1 MHAVDTEKGKSVQRK
16 SEKEV
21 LDIANTIITENGL
34 EEYEDVMKRG
44 ALLAN
49 DPDNYESR
57 TDLSEQEKEILG
69 REVTHRWHQ
78 PAQMYFLAAVG
89 AMTAVVQGM
98 DETVVNGAQLFYI
111 EQLGLSDK
119 AYIQGLVNG
128 APYLA
133 CAVAGVWLNVF
144 LSSWFGRRGSIF
156 IGCTMGVAASLWQAF
171 SPSWESLFAAR
182 LLLGL
187 SIGNNSAVVP
197 VYTAESVPASIRG
210 GLVMLWQTFTAFG
223 IMLGYII
230 DVAFMNITQDGGL
243 NWRLMLGST
252 CVAPLIVMTMVYFG
266 PDTPRYYAKKGNYY
280 KAFHS
285 LKRLRWTELQ
295 AASDLYLIHES
306 IKEEANFKRGNPLSE
321 LFTVARNRR
330 AALASF
336 IVMFLQQFCGV
347 NVIMYYSSVIFK
359 DAGVSEQTAITASL
373 GAGILNFLFALPAIK
388 LIDTWGRRP
397 LLLSTFPLM
406 AAALLFTGF
415 SFFAQDMT
423 TRLGLIAFG
432 IYAFMI
438 FYSPGEGP
446 IPFTYS
452 AEAFPLHIRDV
463 GMSFATFTTWTFS
476 FILAFVF
483 PAQLEA
489 FTPTGA
495 FCWYAG
501 WCIAGFFMILTCVPE
516 TKGYTLEELDAVF
529 SVPTHKHAAYQ
540 FRQARRWVSKNI
552 FRQEVD
558 SEDLLALSNEED
570 LKKAQADQAAAAGA
584 EVGESSNGSP
594 PQQYTDV
601 KNLEHEHVEETPESP

>member
-1 MHAVDTEKGKSVQRK
+1 MHVVDTEKGKPQEVK

-21 LDIANTIITENGL
+21 LDIASNIIRENGL
-34 EEYEDVMKRG
+34 EDYADVIKRG

-49 DPDNYESR
+49 DPDNWEKR
-57 TDLSEQEKEILG
+57 TDITEEEKEVLR

-89 AMTAVVQGM
+89 AMAACVQGM
-98 DETVVNGAQLFYI
+98 DETVVNGAQLFFI
-111 EQLGLSDK
+111 EQFGLTDNTLL
-119 AYIQGLVNG
+119 QGLVNG

-133 CAVAGVWLNVF
+133 CAVGGVWLNIP
-144 LSSWFGRRGSIF
+144 LANWFGRRGSIF
-156 IGCTMGVAASLWQAF
+156 IGCLLGVGASLWQGF
-171 SPSWESLFAAR
+171 SQSWVSLFLAR
-182 LLLGL
+182 FLLGI
-187 SIGNNSAVVP
+187 SIGINSASVP
-197 VYTAESVPASIRG
+197 VYTAESVPPSIRG

-230 DVAFMNITQDGGL
+230 DVAFMNVTSEGGL

-252 CVAPLIVMTMVYFG
+252 VVAPLIVMGMVYFS
-266 PDTPRYYAKKGNYY
+266 PDTPRYYAKKNRYNR
-280 KAFHS
+280 AFNS

-295 AASDLYLIHES
+295 AACDLYLIHES
-306 IKEEANFKRGNPLSE
+306 VKEEQGLQRSNPISE
-321 LFTVARNRR
+321 LFLVARNRR
-330 AALASF
+330 AALAAF
-336 IVMFLQQFCGV
+336 LVMFLQQFCGV

-359 DAGVSEQTAITASL
+359 QAGISDQTAITASL
-373 GAGILNFLFALPAIK
+373 GAGIINFLFALPAIK

-397 LLLSTFPLM
+397 LLLWTFPLM
-406 AAALLFTGF
+406 ASALFFTGF
-415 SFFAQDMT
+415 SFFAENEQ

-476 FILAFVF
+476 FVLALVF
-483 PAQLEA
+483 PAQLAA
-489 FTPTGA
+489 FTPVGA

-501 WCIAGFFMILTCVPE
+501 WCIAGFFLILFFVPE
-516 TKGYTLEELDAVF
+516 TKGYTLEELDKVF

-540 FRQARRWVSKNI
+540 WRQAGRWVKKNI
-552 FRQEVD
+552 FRQEAAK
-558 SEDLLALSNEED
+558 EDLFNLTNTED
-570 LKKAQADQAAAAGA
+570 LIQAQADQAHADGSNDAQT
-584 EVGESSNGSP
+584 SNGANG
-594 PQQYTDV
+594 QMFEDEKGVQR
-601 KNLEHEHVEETPESP
+601 EHVEATHQ

>member
-1 MHAVDTEKGKSVQRK
+1 MHVVDTEEGKPVVVK

-21 LDIANTIITENGL
+21 LDIANGIIAENGL
-34 EEYEDVMKRG
+34 EEYQDVIRRG

-49 DPDNYESR
+49 DPDNFENR
-57 TDLSEQEKEILG
+57 NDITEHEKEVLR

-78 PAQMYFLAAVG
+78 PPQMYFLAAVG
-89 AMTAVVQGM
+89 AMAAVVQGM
-98 DETVVNGAQLFYI
+98 DETVVNGAQLFYTVQFGLT
-111 EQLGLSDK
+111 ENQLLL
-119 AYIQGLVNG
+119 GLVNG

-133 CAVAGVWLNVF
+133 CALCGVWINVP
-144 LSSWFGRRGSIF
+144 LSNWFGRRGSIF
-156 IGCTMGVAASLWQAF
+156 IGCTLGVASSLWQAF
-171 SPSWESLFAAR
+171 SQSWVSLFIAR
-182 LLLGL
+182 ILLGI
-187 SIGNNSAVVP
+187 SIGNNSAAVP
-197 VYTAESVPASIRG
+197 VYTAESTPKSIRG

-230 DVAFMNITQDGGL
+230 DVAFMNITSDGGL

-252 CVAPLIVMTMVYFG
+252 VVAPLIVMSMVYFG
-266 PDTPRYYAKKGNYY
+266 PDTPRYYAKKGRYN
-280 KAFHS
+280 KAFAS

-295 AASDLYLIHES
+295 AACDLYLIHES
-306 IKEEANFKRGNPLSE
+306 VREEADFQRGNAFSE

-336 IVMFLQQFCGV
+336 IVMFMQQFCGV

-359 DAGVSEQTAITASL
+359 EAGVPIQTAITASL

-406 AAALLFTGF
+406 SAALFFTGF
-415 SFFAQDMT
+415 SFFAESEQV
-423 TRLGLIAFG
+423 RLGLIAFG

-463 GMSFATFTTWTFS
+463 GMSFATFVTWTFS
-476 FILAFVF
+476 FILALVF
-483 PAQLEA
+483 PAQLAA
-489 FTPTGA
+489 FTPVGA

-501 WCIAGFFMILTCVPE
+501 WCIIGWFLILFFVPE

-529 SVPTHKHAAYQ
+529 SVPTRKHAAYQ
-540 FRQARRWVSKNI
+540 WRQAGRWTKKHIFRQAVAH
-552 FRQEVD
+552 
-558 SEDLLALSNEED
+558 EDLLALSNTED
-570 LKKAQADQAAAAGA
+570 LREAQADQAKAVGTNDA
-584 EVGESSNGSP
+584 EPSHDTSKTFHDEKGV
-594 PQQYTDV
+594 
-601 KNLEHEHVEETPESP
+601 EHEHVEGTPHQ

>member
-1 MHAVDTEKGKSVQRK
+1 MHAVDTEKGKPIVVK

-21 LDIANTIITENGL
+21 LDVATNIINQNGL
-34 EEYEDVMKRG
+34 EEYEDVIKRG

-49 DPDNYESR
+49 DPDNWESR
-57 TDLSEQEKEILG
+57 TDITEEEKEVLR

-89 AMTAVVQGM
+89 AMAAVVQGM
-98 DETVVNGAQLFYI
+98 DETVVNGAQLFFV
-111 EQLGLSDK
+111 EQFGLTDNTLL
-119 AYIQGLVNG
+119 QGLVNG

-133 CAVAGVWLNVF
+133 CAVAGVWINVP
-144 LSSWFGRRGSIF
+144 LSNWFGRRGSIF
-156 IGCTMGVAASLWQAF
+156 IGCTLGVAASLWQAF
-171 SPSWESLFAAR
+171 SQSWVSLFLAR
-182 LLLGL
+182 LLLGI
-187 SIGNNSAVVP
+187 SIGNNSASVP
-197 VYTAESVPASIRG
+197 VYTAESVPPSIRG

-230 DVAFMNITQDGGL
+230 DVAFMNITSEGGL

-252 CVAPLIVMTMVYFG
+252 VVAPIIVMCMIYFG
-266 PDTPRYYAKKGNYY
+266 PDTPRYYARKGRYN
-280 KAFHS
+280 KAFDS

-295 AASDLYLIHES
+295 AAADLYLIHQS
-306 IKEEANFKRGNPLSE
+306 VQEEAAFQRGNPLAE

-359 DAGVSEQTAITASL
+359 QAGISDQTAITASL

-415 SFFAQDMT
+415 SFFAPDET
-423 TRLGLIAFG
+423 TRLALIATG

-463 GMSFATFTTWTFS
+463 GMSFATFVTWTFS
-476 FILAFVF
+476 FILALVF
-483 PAQLEA
+483 PAQLAA

-501 WCIAGFFMILTCVPE
+501 WCIIGFFLILFFVPE
-516 TKGYTLEELDAVF
+516 TKGYTLEELDMVF
-529 SVPTHKHAAYQ
+529 SVPTHKHAAFQWRQ
-540 FRQARRWVSKNI
+540 FGRWIKRNILRQDVAKEN
-552 FRQEVD
+552 
-558 SEDLLALSNEED
+558 LLELANTDD
-570 LKKAQADQAAAAGA
+570 LKQAQADQAAHATGSNEAQT
-584 EVGESSNGSP
+584 SNGSSAEKFK
-594 PQQYTDV
+594 DEKGV
-601 KNLEHEHVEETPESP
+601 EHEHVEDTPSA

>member
-1 MHAVDTEKGKSVQRK
+1 MHVADTEKGKPLVVK

-21 LDIANTIITENGL
+21 LDVATNIINQNGL
-34 EEYEDVMKRG
+34 EEYEDVIKRG

-49 DPDNYESR
+49 DPDNWESR
-57 TDLSEQEKEILG
+57 TDITEEEKEVLR

-89 AMTAVVQGM
+89 AMAAVVQGM
-98 DETVVNGAQLFYI
+98 DETVVNGAQLFFV
-111 EQLGLSDK
+111 EQFGLTDNTLL
-119 AYIQGLVNG
+119 QGLVNG

-133 CAVAGVWLNVF
+133 CAVAGVWINVP
-144 LSSWFGRRGSIF
+144 LSNWFGRRGSIF
-156 IGCTMGVAASLWQAF
+156 IGCTLGVAASLWQAF
-171 SPSWESLFAAR
+171 SQSWVSLFVAR
-182 LLLGL
+182 LLLGI
-187 SIGNNSAVVP
+187 SIGNNSASVP
-197 VYTAESVPASIRG
+197 VYTAESVPPSIRG

-230 DVAFMNITQDGGL
+230 DVAFMNITSEGGL

-252 CVAPLIVMTMVYFG
+252 VVAPLIVMSMIYFG
-266 PDTPRYYAKKGNYY
+266 PDTPRYYARKGRYN
-280 KAFHS
+280 KAFNS

-295 AASDLYLIHES
+295 AAADLYLIHES
-306 IKEEANFKRGNPLSE
+306 VQEEAAFQRGNPLAE

-359 DAGVSEQTAITASL
+359 QAGISDQTAITASL

-415 SFFAQDMT
+415 SFFAQDET

-463 GMSFATFTTWTFS
+463 GMSFATFVTWTFS
-476 FILAFVF
+476 FILALVF
-483 PAQLEA
+483 PAQLAA

-501 WCIAGFFMILTCVPE
+501 WCIIGFFLILFFVPE
-516 TKGYTLEELDAVF
+516 TKGYTLEELDIVF

-540 FRQARRWVSKNI
+540 WRQAGRWIKRKI
-552 FRQEVD
+552 FRKEVAK
-558 SEDLLALSNEED
+558 ENLLELSNTED
-570 LKKAQADQAAAAGA
+570 LKQAQADQAHATGSNEAQTSKGDSA
-584 EVGESSNGSP
+584 EKFQDEKGV
-594 PQQYTDV
+594 
-601 KNLEHEHVEETPESP
+601 EHEHVEDTPSA